1 MSPMITERSIIT
13 AAQDQVSVD
22 LDGEVVILNLK
33 DGVYYGLETVGARVW
48 ELIQEPRTLKEILEV
63 LLQEYDVEPDRCAHE
78 LRALLED
85 LAAKEL
91 IEIREDTSKLTSE
104 RS

>member
-48 ELIQEPRTLKEILEV
+48 ELIQEPKTLKEILET
-63 LLQEYDVEPDRCAHE
+63 LLQEYDVEPDRCARE
-78 LRALLED
+78 LQALLED

-91 IEIREDTSKLTSE
+91 IEVREDTL
-104 RS
+104 

>member
-48 ELIQEPRTLKEILEV
+48 KLIQEPKTLKEILEI
-63 LLQEYDVEPDRCAHE
+63 LLQEYDVEPDRCARE
-78 LRALLED
+78 LQALLED

-91 IEIREDTSKLTSE
+91 IEVQEDNLQ
-104 RS
+104 R